1 MLTDAL
7 RTMMITK
14 EAPGDYKKDGI
25 LYCGRC
31 NTPKQVLLSLPAL
44 TGTDTPQALPVA
56 CKCQREA
63 DEKAEVER
71 RAAEFQRSIEAR
83 WRACGAHDREL
94 LKWRFSDDG
103 GGQEKTVE
111 VCRRYCE
118 QWEKMFKENI
128 GVLLFGPVGSG
139 KSFAASCICN
149 ELLERRVTVAA
160 TSFARILNVPQ
171 SSFAGRQE
179 VLDRLGRFQLLFIDD
194 LGAERNSE
202 FSLEQVFSVVD
213 SRYRAGKPIII
224 TTNLTLQQLENPENM
239 AYSRIFDRVLEMC
252 PIRLCVSGASR
263 RKENAEQ
270 RKELARELLLR
281 G

>member
-1 MLTDAL
+1 MLTDAIK
-7 RTMMITK
+7 TMMATK
-14 EAPGDYKKDGI
+14 ENPGDYMKNGV
-25 LYCGRC
+25 LHCGRC
-31 NTPKQVLLSLPAL
+31 GEAKEVLLSLPAL
-44 TGTDTPQALPVA
+44 TGTDTPRPFPIS
-56 CKCQREA
+56 CKCQQEA
-63 DEKAEVER
+63 DERAENER

-103 GGQEKTVE
+103 GGQEKAME

-118 QWEKMFKENI
+118 RWGEMFKENI
-128 GVLLFGPVGSG
+128 GVLLFGPVGTG

-149 ELLERRVTVAA
+149 ELLGRHVSVAA
-160 TSFARILNVPQ
+160 TSFARVLNVLQ

-179 VLDRLGRFQLLFIDD
+179 VLDRLGRFQLLFIND

-213 SRYRAGKPIII
+213 SRYRAQKPIVI
-224 TTNLTLQQLENPENM
+224 TTNLTLKQLESPENM
-239 AYSRIFDRVLEMC
+239 AYARIFNRVLEMC
-252 PIRLCVSGASR
+252 PIRLAVTGASR
-263 RKENAEQ
+263 RSGNAEQ
-270 RKELARELLLR
+270 RKRLAHELLL